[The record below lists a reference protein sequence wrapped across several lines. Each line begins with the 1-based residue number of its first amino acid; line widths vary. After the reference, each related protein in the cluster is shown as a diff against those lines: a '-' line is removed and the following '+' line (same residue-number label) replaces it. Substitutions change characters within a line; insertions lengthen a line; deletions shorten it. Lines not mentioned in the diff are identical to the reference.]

1 MGSDPT
7 KKAQKDLI
15 LAYIIE
21 HGSITPLEA
30 ERHIGCMRL
39 GARIWDLR
47 NDGYNIVSEIVE
59 VETRNGGKAR
69 VARYRMAA

>member
-1 MGSDPT
+1 MTDPT
-7 KKAQKDLI
+7 KKSQKALI
-15 LAYIIE
+15 LEYMEA

-47 NDGYNIVSEIVE
+47 HEGYDIISELVV
-59 VETRNGGKAR
+59 VETRGGGRAT
-69 VARYRMAA
+69 VARYRLAA